1 MTLDHG
7 ATWTIVVAGGS
18 GTRFGSAKQF
28 ELVGA
33 ERVVDRACDVARRST
48 DGIVVVLPS
57 AAEATQWR
65 GEHGETAVVG
75 GETRSDSVRSG
86 LAAIPATV

>member
-1 MTLDHG
+1 MSNHG

-33 ERVVDRACDVARRST
+33 ERVIDKACDVARRSS
-48 DGIVVVLPS
+48 DGVVVVLPS
-57 AAEATQWR
+57 AADVERWH
-65 GEHGETAVVG
+65 GEH
-75 GETRSDSVRSG
+75 D
-86 LAAIPATV
+86 